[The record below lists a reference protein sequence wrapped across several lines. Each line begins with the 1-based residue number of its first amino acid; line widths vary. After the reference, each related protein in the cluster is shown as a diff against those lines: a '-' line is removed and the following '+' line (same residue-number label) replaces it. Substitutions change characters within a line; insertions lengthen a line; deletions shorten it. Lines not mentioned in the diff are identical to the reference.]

1 MKTSEDET
9 IDVCKGQVLEDP
21 IRGAEKFGH
30 CLT

>member
-9 IDVCKGQVLEDP
+9 IDLCKGQVLEDL
-21 IRGAEKFGH
+21 IRGAEKSGH